1 MAYIR
6 DLHYPDGDIA
16 HFLSQY
22 EQDIKAKPGPL
33 PDLPYSRNRVKFSLS
48 RYEQVYD
55 NLDLDQVIPPLEY
68 FNIHMD
74 TFIYDLGMYPSLDG
88 ISDYEAMNVAF
99 NYSTDPNPANEDI
112 AMYIASNG
120 LGLEVDDRL
129 LYYPF
134 YSLYFLLSR
143 GYAYPGINMTQMKYM
158 KLRRDYPKYI
168 NLIDACL
175 RRPSDEEYLLC
186 EAVVKAIEK
195 QGEEQFGL
203 DMLGTRGPYWLMMED
218 YLKFVQISDGELKIR
233 RYHTIQQP
241 VGTSPQELFDF
252 LLYLTDVEIEM
263 VASPR
268 LLPDIIKMR
277 NRTAWIDTIRVMLT
291 NRAVDDPKRK
301 TL

>member
-6 DLHYPDGDIA
+6 DLHYPAGDIA
-16 HFLSQY
+16 RFFSQY
-22 EQDIKAKPGPL
+22 EEDTKAKPGPL
-33 PDLPYSRNRVKFSLS
+33 PDLEYSKKRVKFSLD

-55 NLDLDQVIPPLEY
+55 MIDIDLIIPMLEY

-74 TFIYDLGMYPSLDG
+74 TFIYDLGMYPTLEDV
-88 ISDYEAMNVAF
+88 SDYEAMNVAF
-99 NYSTDPNPANEDI
+99 NYSVNPELATEDLT
-112 AMYIASNG
+112 MYSYSNG
-120 LGLEVDDRL
+120 LGLEIDERL

-134 YSLYFLLSR
+134 YPLYFLLSR
-143 GYAYPGINMTQMKYM
+143 GYAYPGITMTQMKYM

-175 RRPSDEEYLLC
+175 RRPSDEEYILC
-186 EAVVKAIEK
+186 EAVVKAIEE

-203 DMLGTRGPYWLMMED
+203 NMLGTRGPYWLMMED
-218 YLKFVQISDGELKIR
+218 YLKFVQISDGKLKIR

-263 VASPR
+263 VATPR

-277 NRTAWIDTIRVMLT
+277 NRTAWIDTVRVMLT